1 MSRFKILWGMLKFDV
16 CVTNCAFITKF
27 MLRIGGA
34 TEDKTKTTAASFG
47 CYFFFFPAER
57 LSRLAV
63 CFHELKIRY
72 GCLKYF
78 VASMSMLHRSYR
90 PKSLDQHVISFS
102 WIGPISCLSVYIFSD
117 MCHQLKFIDSF
128 SSTRFCDETVQIRQN
143 EIKWSVIHCFLRWQ
157 WPFVT
162 NPKVEQWI
170 RPSTFFWTWR
180 KYSI

>member
-1 MSRFKILWGMLKFDV
+1 M
-16 CVTNCAFITKF
+16 CASPIV
-27 MLRIGGA
+27 LSSPNSCCA
-34 TEDKTKTTAASFG
+34 LVEPPKTKLSQLVLAVIS
-47 CYFFFFPAER
+47 FFPAER

-63 CFHELKIRY
+63 YFHELKIRY

-117 MCHQLKFIDSF
+117 MCHQLKFIDSS

-143 EIKWSVIHCFLRWQ
+143 GIKWSVIHCFLRWQ